1 MRISDWSSDVCSSD
15 LLANVPLTLPTES
28 LMNGLS
34 TRTPENSSNPTSIDK
49 KMTTSRIVG
58 SHAFSSSRTALTRV
72 NVTNGTIRKEAAL
85 IVAEGPIDQ
94 GSHTASTCRTP
105 RGTYRPGSAVQMP
118 GGQGTSGN

>member
-34 TRTPENSSNPTSIDK
+34 TRTPENSSNPTSIEK

-58 SHAFSSSRTALTRV
+58 RNAFSSSRKALDRKRV
-72 NVTNGTIRKEAAL
+72 VKGKRVVVRDE
-85 IVAEGPIDQ
+85 
-94 GSHTASTCRTP
+94 
-105 RGTYRPGSAVQMP
+105 RG
-118 GGQGTSGN
+118 GGRIMNKKNNK